1 MSNTIR
7 VTVLVENT
15 AAGRDTRGEHGLAY
29 WIETDTIRV
38 LFDTGQTQQTLL
50 HNAEQL
56 KIDLADADAVV
67 LSHGHFDHTGGL
79 PGLLQQ
85 MDLPDLYLHPAALA
99 RRFSRHRDGKVQ
111 DVGIPMQLDEPVL
124 RQHVVSL
131 NWTERP
137 VQISN
142 GIWVTGPV
150 PRVNDYE
157 DTGGDFYL
165 DRDCTQIDPITDDQ
179 AIFLPSQDG
188 TVVVVGC
195 AHAGV
200 INTLQYVRR
209 LTNNRPI
216 HAVIGG
222 MHLVHASAE
231 RLELTGEALRQ
242 LDVQVLAPAHCTGP
256 MPTAWLWAQFPERW
270 RPCHVGTRFEFALT
284 EERS

>member
-15 AAGRDTRGEHGLAY
+15 AAGRDTLGEHGLAY
-29 WIETDTIRV
+29 WIETDTFRM
-38 LFDTGQTQQTLL
+38 LFDTGQTPQTLL
-50 HNAEQL
+50 HNAGQL
-56 KIDLADADAVV
+56 KIDLASADAVV

-79 PGLLQQ
+79 LGLVQQ
-85 MDLPDLYLHPAALA
+85 IDLPGLYLHPAALT
-99 RRFSRHRDGKVQ
+99 RRFSRHHDGTVV
-111 DVGIPMQLDEPVL
+111 DVGIPIQFDEPTL

-137 VQISN
+137 VQIGD

-157 DTGGDFYL
+157 DTGGDFFL
-165 DRDCTQIDPITDDQ
+165 DRDCTRVDPITNDQ
-179 AIFLPSQDG
+179 AIFFPSRDG

-200 INTLQYVRR
+200 INTLQYVRQ
-209 LTNNRPI
+209 LTDDRPI

-222 MHLVHASAE
+222 MHLVHASDE
-231 RLELTGEALRQ
+231 RLERTGEALRQ
-242 LDVQVLAPAHCTGP
+242 LDVQLLAPAHCTGP

-270 RPCHVGTRFEFALT
+270 RTCRVGSRFDFVTAED
-284 EERS
+284 